1 MILETEVLGTL
12 TVTFDWFDRGG
23 GLFPFPFWWP
33 LTGALVLIWDK
44 WVILFCVKE
53 LIELL
58 LDLSNY
64 SFISLTVLIVL
75 IRTVWSLGGLIS
87 LVLA

>member
-1 MILETEVLGTL
+1 
-12 TVTFDWFDRGG
+12 
-23 GLFPFPFWWP
+23 
-33 LTGALVLIWDK
+33 
-44 WVILFCVKE
+44 VILFCVKE